1 MPLLKYISFVG
12 TAVVTLLFGLNW
24 LLAKPMSEPTNS
36 GRDRPVIIRI
46 ASTEQLPE
54 RVIIDTSLPTIVP
67 SPIQLNQQPPQAMLA
82 ATKPSPTPAIQSRSG
97 DASKKQSLA
106 RREQKTALVEQ
117 HRRSISIPYR
127 ITAFRLPC
135 PSLECLCW
143 NSSRSA
149 WGKAFSSSTDRPI
162 KMTPKKRPRVGAFFR

>member
-1 MPLLKYISFVG
+1 MPLLKYVSFVG

-117 HRRSISIPYR
+117 HRRSNINPIQDYR
-127 ITAFRLPC
+127 VQAAVPVTRMSLLELIKERLGQ
-135 PSLECLCW
+135 SLFKL
-143 NSSRSA
+143 N
-149 WGKAFSSSTDRPI
+149 
-162 KMTPKKRPRVGAFFR
+162 